1 MNNYRKGII
10 ITSIIAFALMF
21 AGFAIVNTHLILGF
35 FLTIVALIPAYI
47 AHVLSRLEDDER
59 RY

>member
-10 ITSIIAFALMF
+10 ITSLIAFVLMF
-21 AGFAIVNTHLILGF
+21 AGFATVNAHLILGF
-35 FLTIVALIPAYI
+35 FLTAIALIPAYI